1 MKAWYYFT
9 RQHCAWCCK
18 GPASNKGLCLICLKY
33 YYIHKSK
40 FTDVFTS
47 FKQNS
52 HLWDCSCVYL
62 SPIFD
67 TLDTFVRDFNWALAV
82 NPRVYRTGK
91 GGSCP
96 MWLQI
101 FPKYGCR
108 GTMQMLK
115 YMHTCGNAMCPWRM
129 VRTASTFGRT
139 PNSAIDA
146 VLLHSTPSILDQSC
160 VHFRILST
168 YCYSWIIAYL
178 VVQYITRCFLSL
190 WPRVPILITMR
201 VHSMSSF
208 RSHLVHSHVDKARSA
223 FLIFYMEVQECSR
236 WKTMWETPRRLWFS
250 LFFLSS
256 IPDYN

>member
-108 GTMQMLK
+108 GTMQMFK
-115 YMHTCGNAMCPWRM
+115 YMHTCSNAW
-129 VRTASTFGRT
+129 
-139 PNSAIDA
+139 
-146 VLLHSTPSILDQSC
+146 
-160 VHFRILST
+160 VHGEWWGLP
-168 YCYSWIIAYL
+168 
-178 VVQYITRCFLSL
+178 Q
-190 WPRVPILITMR
+190 
-201 VHSMSSF
+201 
-208 RSHLVHSHVDKARSA
+208 HLVGLQNPLLMRCSYILRPV
-223 FLIFYMEVQECSR
+223 FLTRDVCILGFFPLNV
-236 WKTMWETPRRLWFS
+236 TPE
-250 LFFLSS
+250 
-256 IPDYN
+256 